1 MSIKVQLSP
10 DSGHAKVGADNLSA
24 TDIDKLIR
32 DLAAARARMTP
43 VHPAEPPAD
52 PAKLHQSDNLL
63 WSVKALPEKFSIQF
77 ALQHPGL
84 GWIGHGAV
92 ARPGRGFDHQ
102 FRVRAGEDSGGRM
115 RAVALALF
123 LAIAGTARADPV
135 EDFYRGKTVTI
146 LVGFTAGGGYDLYA
160 RLLGRHIGK
169 HIPGNPTVV
178 VQNMPGAGSMKAVQ
192 YVYGVAAKDGLTL
205 ATVSRGMVT
214 EPLLNGANFDP
225 VKLTWLGTITSET
238 SVCATWKTSLVKNWD
253 DMFKREFSLGGSAV
267 GADPDT
273 FALIMRNVFGA
284 KVKLVTGYPGGND
297 INLAM
302 ERQEVDGRC
311 GWSWTSLKSQKQWLP
326 QVNLLVQ
333 FNLEKNPDLP
343 DVPVALER
351 ARDNEQRQVLR
362 LLIAGQ
368 YVGRPF
374 FTAPDIPAER
384 KAALRA
390 AFDATMKDQQFL
402 AEAAK
407 ADLEISPILAGP
419 IDAFLAELYRT
430 PKAVV
435 GKAVAA
441 IQK

>member
-1 MSIKVQLSP
+1 MNRTTVF
-10 DSGHAKVGADNLSA
+10 A
-24 TDIDKLIR
+24 
-32 DLAAARARMTP
+32 LAAMALSS
-43 VHPAEPPAD
+43 PAHA
-52 PAKLHQSDNLL
+52 QS
-63 WSVKALPEKFSIQF
+63 AE
-77 ALQHPGL
+77 
-84 GWIGHGAV
+84 
-92 ARPGRGFDHQ
+92 
-102 FRVRAGEDSGGRM
+102 E
-115 RAVALALF
+115 
-123 LAIAGTARADPV
+123 
-135 EDFYRGKTVTI
+135 FYRGKTVTI

-238 SVCATWKTSLVKNWD
+238 SVCATWKTSAVKNWD
-253 DMFKREFSLGGSAV
+253 DMFQREFSLGGSAV

-273 FALIMRNVFGA
+273 FALILRNVFGA

-326 QVNLLVQ
+326 QVNLLAQ

-343 DVPVALER
+343 NVPVALER
-351 ARDNEQRQVLR
+351 VRDNEQRQVLR

-374 FTAPDIPAER
+374 FTAPDIPPER

-390 AFDATMKDQQFL
+390 AFDATMKDREFL

-407 ADLEISPILAGP
+407 ADLEISPISAGP
-419 IDAFLAELYRT
+419 VDAFLAELYRT
-430 PKAVV
+430 PKDVV

>member
-1 MSIKVQLSP
+1 
-10 DSGHAKVGADNLSA
+10 
-24 TDIDKLIR
+24 
-32 DLAAARARMTP
+32 
-43 VHPAEPPAD
+43 
-52 PAKLHQSDNLL
+52 
-63 WSVKALPEKFSIQF
+63 
-77 ALQHPGL
+77 
-84 GWIGHGAV
+84 
-92 ARPGRGFDHQ
+92 
-102 FRVRAGEDSGGRM
+102 M
-115 RAVALALF
+115 RAIAALALS
-123 LAIAGTARADPV
+123 LAIAGAARADPV

-238 SVCATWKTSLVKNWD
+238 SVCATWKTSAVKTWD

-326 QVNLLVQ
+326 QVNVLVQ

-374 FTAPDIPAER
+374 FSSPDIPAER

-390 AFDATMKDQQFL
+390 AFDATMKDREFL

-407 ADLEISPILAGP
+407 ADLEISPISAGP

-430 PKAVV
+430 PKDVV